1 MDKIPNAVV
10 INRYVDTASPERDL
24 SPVSQDPQPFEKFVK
39 ISMPSEQADSDDT
52 SDV

>member
-1 MDKIPNAVV
+1 MDKIPNAVI

-24 SPVSQDPQPFEKFVK
+24 SPVPQDLQPYEKFVK
-39 ISMPSEQADSDDT
+39 ISMPSEQDDNDNT